1 MNARPHGLACVR
13 HTGVTVE
20 YNAES
25 LAYEL
30 MKYPTAKG
38 TTCCDPA
45 FLGSGHTPV
54 VKLTRARS

>member
-1 MNARPHGLACVR
+1 MNARPHCLACAR

-30 MKYPTAKG
+30 MKYPIAKG
-38 TTCCDPA
+38 TTCCNPA

>member
-1 MNARPHGLACVR
+1 MNATPHCFACVR
-13 HTGVTVE
+13 HTSVTVE

-38 TTCCDPA
+38 TTCCNPA
-45 FLGSGHTPV
+45 FQGSGHTPV